1 MLNNLE
7 IKQPPRRVFIQYL
20 NPEVLSIYGA
30 NKLAK
35 RELLSK
41 SLQLTAYALL
51 VSEDTIIMPAS
62 YLFEVGVIESFLK
75 NIDVLRAAA
84 ILQIASPTPDIHLYS
99 FQKRKEYRDELTLFP
114 GYVEEESPLIK
125 KPLIWVPR
133 IKRSASGHITTIW
146 RDELYQPKGLWNRL
160 LERRTSRELRSLSKL
175 ERQIE
180 RVPTLLEERAFIY
193 RYAKPFLP
201 ISPALAEE
209 TEIALMISKA
219 YLESYLDE
227 YCAFILVDTPIGR
240 LDCDLEQFDADRN
253 IRTVSF
259 RSIAD
264 YLTTLNIRHY
274 IDNRLLKWQDLLELR
289 RNSTFRYLMDL
300 FFLNLSNSDR
310 FLDSAILRSRYQPS
324 LDYSIQ
330 RGKKLLKNIIDELY
344 KFLDKIEP
352 FLQNYVPVSDVANVR
367 TRPTQISLFAQ
378 ENEVTNKNDIF
389 LIHGR
394 DHTANEDM
402 KTLLR
407 SAGFTP
413 IDWEEAVRW
422 TGKMSPSVF
431 EVITIAIPRV
441 QAVICLFTPDE
452 TVHLRPELIRE
463 DDPDDE
469 KRPGTQP
476 RPNVLVETG
485 MAFAI
490 HPEKTVIV
498 QIGRVRPISDLS
510 GLHVLR
516 FNGSPKSREDLIN
529 RLRQAGLVP
538 RSSDYLSVKL
548 NYFSA

>member
-1 MLNNLE
+1 MLNNSG
-7 IKQPPRRVFIQYL
+7 INQPPRRVYVQYL
-20 NPEVLSIYGA
+20 NPEILSIYGA
-30 NKLAK
+30 NRLTKK
-35 RELLSK
+35 ELLSK

-62 YLFEVGVIESFLK
+62 YLFEVGIIESFLK

-84 ILQIASPTPDIHLYS
+84 ILQIASPTPDIHLFS
-99 FQKRKEYRDELTLFP
+99 FQKRKEYRDELSLFP
-114 GYVEEESPLIK
+114 GYVEEEHSVIK
-125 KPLIWVPR
+125 KPLIWIPR
-133 IKRSASGHITTIW
+133 VKQSASGHITTIW

-160 LERRTSRELRSLSKL
+160 LQRRTSRELRSPSKL

-180 RVPTLLEERAFIY
+180 RVPNRLAERAFIY

-201 ISPALAEE
+201 RSPTLAEE

-240 LDCDLEQFDADRN
+240 LDCDLEQFDAGGN

-259 RSIAD
+259 RGIAD
-264 YLTTLNIRHY
+264 YFTTLNIRHY
-274 IDNRLLKWQDLLELR
+274 VDNRLLKWQDLLELR
-289 RNSTFRYLMDL
+289 RNGMFRHLMDL
-300 FFLNLSNSDR
+300 FFLNLSDSNR

-324 LDYSIQ
+324 FDYSKH
-330 RGKKLLKNIIDELY
+330 RGKKLLQGIIDELY

-352 FLQNYVPVSDVANVR
+352 FLQNYVPFSEATSIR
-367 TRPTQISLFAQ
+367 TRPTQISLFVGDD
-378 ENEVTNKNDIF
+378 EVANKNDVF

-407 SAGFTP
+407 SAGLVP

-422 TGKMSPSVF
+422 TGKLSPSVF
-431 EVITIAIPRV
+431 EVISIAIPRV

-452 TVHLRPELIRE
+452 TAQLRPELMRAGDA
-463 DDPDDE
+463 DDAGP
-469 KRPGTQP
+469 QP

-485 MAFAI
+485 MAFAV
-490 HPEKTVIV
+490 HPQKTVIV
-498 QIGRVRPISDLS
+498 QIGHVRPISDLA

-516 FNGSPKSREDLIN
+516 FDGSPKSREDLIN

-538 RSSDYLSVKL
+538 RSSDYLSVRL
-548 NYFSA
+548 NYFSV